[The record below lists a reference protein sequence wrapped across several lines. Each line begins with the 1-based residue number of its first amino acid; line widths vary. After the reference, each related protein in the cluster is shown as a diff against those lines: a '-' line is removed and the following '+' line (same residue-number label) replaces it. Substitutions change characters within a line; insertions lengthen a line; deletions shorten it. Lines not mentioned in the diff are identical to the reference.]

1 MLQLRA
7 VSDSDVAAFFEFMQD
22 KEQQWQAAFV
32 AKDPS
37 DLEYHNSHWNR
48 ILSDPTL
55 TMLSIEVDGQLV
67 GNIGAYPMDG
77 ALQLT
82 YWIGKEFVGKGHA
95 TQAVSK
101 FLEQDTRRPIEAR
114 SAFDNLASAK
124 VLSKS
129 GFVQTGT
136 DMYFANARDAEI
148 EELIFVLL

>member
-7 VSDSDVAAFFEFMQD
+7 VSDSDVATFFEFMQD

-114 SAFDNLASAK
+114 SSFDNLASAK